1 MTKALVSI
9 LIPVYNREKLL
20 KRAIEYAINQTYENI
35 EVIAVDNKST
45 DRTYE
50 VLKWH
55 AEKYPDVKVYQNKE
69 NLGPVRNWK
78 KCLEYSLGEFIKI
91 LFSDDWI
98 EETFVEK
105 CMEILLAHNDVGFV
119 YTKTYTIDGNRKYSY
134 INDIEGKKGREYFV
148 NESIKFPSGKTPVSL
163 GCALFR
169 KENMTIES
177 NIPNC
182 LLY

>member
-9 LIPVYNREKLL
+9 LIPVYNREKLV
-20 KRAIEYAINQTYENI
+20 KRAIESAINQTYENI

-50 VLKWH
+50 VLKGH

-78 KCLEYSLGEFIKI
+78 KCLEYSSGEFIKI

-98 EETFVEK
+98 
-105 CMEILLAHNDVGFV
+105 
-119 YTKTYTIDGNRKYSY
+119 
-134 INDIEGKKGREYFV
+134 
-148 NESIKFPSGKTPVSL
+148 
-163 GCALFR
+163 
-169 KENMTIES
+169 
-177 NIPNC
+177 
-182 LLY
+182 